1 MLCWPGR
8 RGPHSIARNPVID
21 STRPDCI
28 GPYTILDVLG
38 EGGMGVV
45 YLAEQREPIRRRV
58 ALKVIKL
65 GMDTKEV
72 LARFEAERQALA
84 LMDHP
89 NIARVLD
96 AGSTAEGKPFF
107 AMELV
112 KGVTITDYCDRHKLD
127 LAARQR
133 LFVQV
138 CRGIQHAHDQGVIH
152 RDIKPSN
159 VFVTLRDDEPVV
171 KIIDFGVAKATNQ
184 RLTERTLFTEEGRL
198 IGTPE
203 YMSPEQAEMTGL
215 DVDGRTDVYSLGV
228 LLYEILTGALPF
240 DAQELRRAGYFE
252 IQRRI
257 REDDPPTPSQRLSK
271 LGELAQAA
279 AERRGCGLRA
289 LRSALRSD
297 LDWIVMTALEKDRT
311 RRYRSPG
318 DLADELERHLA
329 GESLVTRPVGTLGR
343 LLRRARRRY
352 GPLFAT
358 AGVVVV
364 VGGGIAA
371 LLYSVL
377 PNQDHQAQ
385 SSAALARDR
394 AADDIMRRVYSESSR
409 GVCLLHGVY
418 RLRMKDQTWLSLDG
432 TEPFEVEYTGSGFLA
447 SPAGHILTNRHVAAP
462 WTGEP
467 RITKM
472 LEQGVTPEF
481 LHLTATFPGRAPVAV
496 LTESIKCHGDGL
508 DLAVLR
514 LPPAA
519 VEGVPVLLLH
529 DGPTEAMPD
538 QRAIVIGYPTGL
550 QALLAKAD
558 QAVVDELRSQSSDMT
573 TAIAR
578 LAAGGLVTPVITQGI
593 IGGVRERLIVFDT
606 STTHGGSG
614 GPVLGADGT
623 VLAVNYAIQ
632 RDFAGA
638 NLGVPIRYAREL
650 LGP

>member
-1 MLCWPGR
+1 M
-8 RGPHSIARNPVID
+8 
-21 STRPDCI
+21 RPDCI

-318 DLADELERHLA
+318 DLADEIERHLA
-329 GESLVTRPVGTLGR
+329 GESLATRPAGTLRR
-343 LLRRARRRY
+343 LLRRVRRRPAMY
-352 GPLFAT
+352 GLVAVVLAAVGAAFAVSFDEHVECQRLQVDT
-358 AGVVVV
+358 RSKAAELERLRAG
-364 VGGGIAA
+364 AT
-371 LLYSVL
+371 VL
-377 PNQDHQAQ
+377 VKVQTHW
-385 SSAALARDR
+385 SK
-394 AADDIMRRVYSESSR
+394 

-418 RLRMKDQTWLSLDG
+418 RLRRQDQTWFSLDG

-462 WTGEP
+462 WTEQQG
-467 RITKM
+467 ITRL
-472 LEQGVTPEF
+472 LEQGAIPEF
-481 LHLTATFPGRAPVAV
+481 LRLTATFPGRAPVAV
-496 LTESIKCHGDGL
+496 LTQSIKSHGGGL

-514 LPPAA
+514 LPAA
-519 VEGVPVLLLH
+519 AIEGVPVLPLH
-529 DGPTEAMPD
+529 EGALDTVPD
-538 QRAIVIGYPTGL
+538 RRAILVGYPTGL
-550 QALLAKAD
+550 AALLAMAD
-558 QAVVDELRSQSSDMT
+558 ESVVTDLREKQASMAN
-573 TAIAR
+573 AIER
-578 LAAGGLVTPVITQGI
+578 LAASNSISPIITQGI
-593 IGGVRERLIVFDT
+593 LGNVFDT
-606 STTHGGSG
+606 MIVHDARSTHGGSG
-614 GPVLGADGT
+614 GPVFGADGT
-623 VLAVNYAIQ
+623 VIAVHFAILP
-632 RDFAGA
+632 DFHGA
-638 NLGVPIRYAREL
+638 NFGVPVAFAREL
-650 LGP
+650 FWE